1 MNRQTKTSF
10 DKVCLSLLK
19 RCLLLGLFSVSP
31 VIQAQSAIDL
41 AEEFDGIFFPLERVE
56 STVCGEYHNWNK
68 ATVAPLFPDQVNL
81 FRTAYIAASL
91 ADDDGLRSVV
101 TESDTYLD
109 MYGFISNLRQLANS
123 SEGVKYIYQER
134 FDESIEQHRLLGQ
147 NFQAAKPDVIV
158 GIFWCQPTSEGA
170 PPRFTGGY
178 AYLRVV
184 DGDWKFHTR

>member
-1 MNRQTKTSF
+1 MNRQTKTTF
-10 DKVCLSLLK
+10 NKLYLNVFK
-19 RCLLLGLFSVSP
+19 RCLLLGLLSVIP
-31 VIQAQSAIDL
+31 GMQAQSAIDL

-56 STVCGEYHNWNK
+56 STVCGEFHNWNK
-68 ATVAPLFPDQVNL
+68 ETVAPLFPDQVSL

-101 TESDTYLD
+101 TTSDTYLD

-123 SEGVKYIYQER
+123 SEGIKYMYQER

-147 NFQAAKPDVIV
+147 NFQAEKPDAIV
-158 GIFWCQPTSEGA
+158 RIFWCQPTSEGGA
-170 PPRFTGGY
+170 PRFTGGY

-184 DGDWKFHTR
+184 DGVWKFHTR